1 MRELGTDKSLQ
12 FLLSKKRFKTKFFFR
27 NERAF
32 QCFLPVAPV
41 PKKKSWIPKNCHS
54 RQSRFRYILSSEAN
68 INDTPTLVGL
78 Y

>member
-41 PKKKSWIPKNCHS
+41 PKKKKLDPEELSFSPKPVS
-54 RQSRFRYILSSEAN
+54 
-68 INDTPTLVGL
+68 L
-78 Y
+78 YPELGGEY

>member
-1 MRELGTDKSLQ
+1 MRELGTDKSLL

-41 PKKKSWIPKNCHS
+41 PKKKSWILKNS
-54 RQSRFRYILSSEAN
+54 RQSRFRYILSSGAN